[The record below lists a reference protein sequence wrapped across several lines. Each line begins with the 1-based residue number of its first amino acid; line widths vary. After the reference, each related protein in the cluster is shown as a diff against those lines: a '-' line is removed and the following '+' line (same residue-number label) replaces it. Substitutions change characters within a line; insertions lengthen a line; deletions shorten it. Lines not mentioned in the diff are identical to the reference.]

1 MDTLYGIPQDSHTT
15 NFAVVFVVLV
25 IALLAIVAWFCHW
38 LRKPRKLSEQEA
50 QKHDAENH
58 ISNHHDTPCN
68 WNAYKVLGVGIGAT
82 FDEIRQAYRERMKEY
97 HPDRVAY
104 LGEELRE
111 LAERKAKQINM
122 AFEELKN
129 KYRAD

>member
-111 LAERKAKQINM
+111 LAERKANQHG
-122 AFEELKN
+122 F
-129 KYRAD
+129 